1 MFKLN
6 RIVWIIG
13 INSGQLDLISLKA
26 LTLISNCKFC
36 FYVGS
41 LINISVL
48 KLCSNAVCV
57 RSVLKDS
64 VEEVVYMMLC
74 SEGLT
79 VRLHS
84 GSPFVYSG
92 VNETSFYLSLI
103 GLRCVVLP
111 SVSVIDTALAY
122 FGCEFTSVWSKSVVI
137 TRLSKKSLVGNKLFG
152 LESICSFKPLLVL
165 YLSVRLIPFF
175 CKLAVYAYCLDCP
188 VVCVF
193 KSSWHAEAFLL
204 SNLRWLQQDVRRSCA
219 ARMVLVIVG
228 KALLSC
234 AYSVNKLTR

>member
-1 MFKLN
+1 MRKLN

-13 INSGQLDLISLKA
+13 VNSGQLDLISLKA
-26 LTLISNCKFC
+26 LTLISNCRFC

-41 LINISVL
+41 LINTSLL

-64 VEEVVYMMLC
+64 VEEIVYMMLC

-84 GSPFVYSG
+84 GSPFVYSSA
-92 VNETSFYLSLI
+92 NETSFYLSLI

-122 FGCEFTSVWSKSVVI
+122 LGCEFTSVWSKSVVI
-137 TRLSKKSLVGNKLFG
+137 TRLSKRSLVGNKLFS
-152 LESICSFKPLLVL
+152 LENVCSFKPLLVL

-175 CKLAVYAYCLDCP
+175 CKLAAFTYCPNCP

-204 SNLRWLQQDVRRSCA
+204 SNLRWFQRDLRRSCA
-219 ARMVLVIVG
+219 IRMVLIIVG

-234 AYSVNKLTR
+234 AHSVNKITY

>member
-1 MFKLN
+1 MCKLN
-6 RIVWIIG
+6 RIVWIVG
-13 INSGQLDLISLKA
+13 ASSGQLDLISLKA

-41 LINISVL
+41 LINASLL
-48 KLCSNAVCV
+48 KLCSSAVCV
-57 RSVLKDS
+57 RSVLEDS

-79 VRLHS
+79 VRLQS

-92 VNETSFYLSLI
+92 ANEAGFYSSLV

-111 SVSVIDTALAY
+111 SVGVIDTALAY
-122 FGCEFTSVWSKSVVI
+122 FGCEFTSVWNKSVVI
-137 TRLSKKSLVGNKLFG
+137 TRLSKKSLVVSKLLS
-152 LESICSFKPLLVL
+152 LENVCSFKPLLVL

-175 CKLAVYAYCLDCP
+175 CKLAAYAYCVDCP

-204 SNLRWLQQDVRRSCA
+204 SNLCWLQQDVKRSRA
-219 ARMVLVIVG
+219 IRMVLIIVG
-228 KALLSC
+228 KALLAC
-234 AYSVNKLTR
+234 AHSASKLTR